1 MKHKIIILFM
11 GVFSGCCLE
20 LSAQNVIKSLD
31 ECIRSAMDNNLTLK
45 SGRIAI
51 EKAKDLQGTA
61 INIGKTN
68 FSISQDPVSGGS
80 PDNSLSVSQS
90 FEFPTVYA
98 TRLGLLKAET
108 DLEKSRFEVSA
119 NELVKEVSS
128 AYYLLLYAKENLHIL
143 QEQDSLYNRFLHIAS
158 AKFQSGETNRL
169 EMINAERLAGENK
182 IELQKAA
189 TDVRN
194 IQLLF
199 QKWLNTDVTIEPRE
213 NGLPVA
219 DFIFPAG
226 GLDISQT
233 PLHRVYEN
241 QLKVNTRDLSLQ
253 KQQLLPEFGFLLRN
267 QLLLRGFNP
276 YNMERERFDK
286 GNFMGFEAGVSIPL
300 FFGEQRAKIKA
311 AKREMQLTQV
321 QRENEMLYLQKEYQ
335 TVLNE
340 YYKAKTSLD
349 YYMET
354 GNRQADEIKRLS
366 QLSYEKGEIGYVEY
380 IQNLK
385 TAVEIRMQHANAV
398 NTYNQ
403 TVILLNFLQGN
414 K

>member
-1 MKHKIIILFM
+1 M
-11 GVFSGCCLE
+11 GVFNVFFFTT

-31 ECIRSAMDNNLTLK
+31 ECIRSAIDNNLTLQ

-61 INIGKTN
+61 LNIGKTN

-80 PDNSLSVSQS
+80 PDNSMSVSQS

-98 TRLGLLKAET
+98 TRLSMLKAET
-108 DLEKSRFEVSA
+108 DLERSRFEVTE
-119 NELVKEVSS
+119 NELIKEVSS
-128 AYYLLLYAKENLHIL
+128 LYYLLLHARENLRIL
-143 QEQDSLYNRFLHIAS
+143 QEQDSLYNRFLHIAA
-158 AKFQSGETNRL
+158 AKYQSGETNRL
-169 EMINAERLAGENK
+169 EMINAERLSDENK
-182 IELQKAA
+182 VELHKAGIN
-189 TDVRN
+189 VRN

-199 QKWLNTDVTIEPRE
+199 QKWLNTDETIEPRE
-213 NGLPVA
+213 NGLPVV
-219 DFIFPAG
+219 DFVLPVG

-241 QLKVNTRDLSLQ
+241 QLKVNVKDLSLQ
-253 KQQLLPEFGFLLRN
+253 KQQFLPEFGFSLRN

-276 YNMERERFDK
+276 YNMERKRFEQ

-300 FFGEQRAKIKA
+300 FFGEQRAKVKA
-311 AKREMQLTQV
+311 AKREIQLVQV
-321 QRENEMLYLQKEYQ
+321 RRENEILYLQKEYQ
-335 TVLNE
+335 TCLNE
-340 YYKAKTSLD
+340 YYKAKASLD
-349 YYMET
+349 YYTEK

-366 QLSYEKGEIGYVEY
+366 ELSYEKGEIGYIEY
-380 IQNLK
+380 IRNLE
-385 TAVEIRMQHANAV
+385 TAVEIRIRYAVAV

-414 K
+414 KSSEI